1 MAEHRHQGL
10 PVALRIFGL
19 MQSGQCVLP
28 ACCCPHG
35 LLFVWQEPHRGPVP
49 QWRVAWELQTRDGR
63 RLPGGAKTEDEA
75 VRFADA
81 TLRELGFQRMRVIHG
96 RPVEVPRA

>member
-1 MAEHRHQGL
+1 MAELRHQGL
-10 PVALRIFGL
+10 PVALRILGL
-19 MQSGQCVLP
+19 IQSKQCVAP

-35 LLFVWQEPHRGPVP
+35 LLFVWREPQRGPVP
-49 QWRVAWELQTRDGR
+49 WRVAWVLHTRDGQR
-63 RLPGGAKTEDEA
+63 HLGGAKTEDEA

-81 TLRELGFQRMRVIHG
+81 TLREQGLQRMRVIHG